1 MTRKKATPHRSTD
14 QLDCEARLAVCARAL
29 AEPNWTGTTHVIA
42 DRDGLFGRNTEVQ
55 FNATRKA
62 RAGDF
67 AVFLHRTQ
75 RKAIECRLVS
85 VDGDG
90 WSVLRLSRKDRG
102 RREQLDREDWCGGFR
117 STVSLM
123 EKKTYR
129 RRIKAFGGRCRAAP
143 TDLDTAYVVIG
154 K

>member
-1 MTRKKATPHRSTD
+1 MSRTKATPHCSVD

-29 AEPNWTGTTHVIA
+29 AEPNWTGATHFIA

-55 FNATRKA
+55 FIATRKA
-62 RAGDF
+62 RPGDC

-90 WSVLRLSRKDRG
+90 WSVLRLSLKRRG
-102 RREQLDREDWCGGFR
+102 LPERLDRKEWCGAFR
-117 STVSLM
+117 STMSRIESSLYRGRI
-123 EKKTYR
+123 KTYSE
-129 RRIKAFGGRCRAAP
+129 KP
-143 TDLDTAYVVIG
+143 Q
-154 K
+154 